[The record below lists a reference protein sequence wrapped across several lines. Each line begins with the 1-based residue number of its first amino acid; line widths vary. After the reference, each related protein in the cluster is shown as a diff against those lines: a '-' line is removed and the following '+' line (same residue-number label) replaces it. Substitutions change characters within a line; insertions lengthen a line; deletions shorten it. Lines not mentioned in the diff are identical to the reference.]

1 MAHVLIIEDDPR
13 IRPLLMRSLG
23 ERGYAVASAPT
34 GMLGLTMA
42 VESRPDLVILDL
54 GLPDVDGTQVLSM
67 LRAVSDVPVI
77 VASARDDDPSLI
89 GCLDAGADDYV
100 VKPYTTQQLEA
111 RIRAVM
117 RRSAGARAPRTNLV
131 VGGLEIDVPARRATL
146 DSSVLDLSPR
156 EFDLLVRLA
165 ESPGEVVTKREL
177 LTDVWHQAWGGSDKT
192 VDVHLSWLRRKLGES
207 AAEPRYLHTIRGV
220 GVRLAVPDDAPDGAS
235 DDAPGA

>member
-1 MAHVLIIEDDPR
+1 MAQVLIIEDDAR
-13 IRPLLMRSLG
+13 IRPLVMRALD
-23 ERGYAVASAPT
+23 ERGHAVSSAST
-34 GMLGLTMA
+34 GMQGLSMA

-54 GLPDVDGTQVLSM
+54 GLPDIDGTQVLSM

-100 VKPYTTQQLEA
+100 VKPFTTDQLEA

-117 RRSAGARAPRTNLV
+117 RRTAGGRDERRSLV
-131 VGGLEIDVPARRATL
+131 VGGLEISPGSRQVALDGVP
-146 DSSVLDLSPR
+146 LDLSPR
-156 EFDLLVRLA
+156 EFDLLRHLA
-165 ESPGEVVTKREL
+165 ERQDDVVTKREL

-207 AAEPRYLHTIRGV
+207 AAEPRYLHTVRGV
-220 GVRLAVPDDAPDGAS
+220 GVRLSAPPAD
-235 DDAPGA
+235 